1 MFNIFW
7 KVSFRTILKKCPSEH
22 NTQKVSF
29 RTWEYVSFRTYLWS
43 ANIEEFTKLQ
53 LWPLKF
59 CFSNMYYWIIAEQYV
74 PSFIYWTSKDVLWGI
89 RDFSWCSIPLE
100 FRELCKDLCN
110 FVLNSNN
117 ALLNYTF
124 YVSIWFSNSCPTNVI
139 FVYVTI
145 S

>member
-1 MFNIFW
+1 MIKKPRN
-7 KVSFRTILKKCPSEH
+7 SFIYQTSLDAHWVLRDFLLCDSLGVQRIV
-22 NTQKVSF
+22 QG
-29 RTWEYVSFRTYLWS
+29 
-43 ANIEEFTKLQ
+43 
-53 LWPLKF
+53 PLKF

-139 FVYVTI
+139 FGYVTMYFLNI
-145 S
+145 SIW